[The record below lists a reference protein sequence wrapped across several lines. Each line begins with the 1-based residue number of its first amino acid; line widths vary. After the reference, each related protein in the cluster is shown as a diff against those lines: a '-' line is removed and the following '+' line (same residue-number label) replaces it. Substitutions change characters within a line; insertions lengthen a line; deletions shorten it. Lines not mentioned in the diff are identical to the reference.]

1 MIESALLLY
10 TLYTEVLRKEGF
22 KLNPYDRCVTNKII
36 NGKQCTIRWY
46 VNDNILS
53 HVKISVVTSVIDK
66 IEGYFPILVV
76 ERGKDLIFL
85 GMEIGFLGKGKLKL
99 GLVQYIC
106 SILEELEEALLPYG
120 ENLDC
125 DYPHPAAK

>member
-1 MIESALLLY
+1 MIESTLLLY
-10 TLYTEVLRKEGF
+10 TLYTEILRKEGF

-46 VNDNILS
+46 INDNILS
-53 HVKISVVTSVIDK
+53 HVKISVVTSVFDK

-76 ERGKDLIFL
+76 ARGKDLNFL

-106 SILEELEEALLPYG
+106 SILEELEDATW
-120 ENLDC
+120 
-125 DYPHPAAK
+125 